1 MPVIRPISDLRNKFT
16 EISATVHED
25 DRPVFLTRNG
35 VGDMVVMSIEH
46 YEALALNREITE
58 ALAAAEVEM
67 ETTTERFT
75 SEEVLAYALAA
86 IDNAN
91 ESKQTSTS
99 HPVETEA

>member
-46 YEALALNREITE
+46 YEALALNRKITE

-75 SEEVLAYALAA
+75 TADIRSDLDDLLAA
-86 IDNAN
+86 RAAAQ
-91 ESKQTSTS
+91 SQS
-99 HPVETEA
+99 A

>member
-16 EISATVHED
+16 EISATVHES

-46 YEALALNREITE
+46 YEALTLNQEITE

-67 ETTTERFT
+67 ATTTERFT

-86 IDNAN
+86 IKNAN
-91 ESKQTSTS
+91 ESRQASTTS
-99 HPVETEA
+99 PVEA

>member
-1 MPVIRPISDLRNKFT
+1 M
-16 EISATVHED
+16 VHGHS
-25 DRPVFLTRNG
+25 RPVFLTRNG

-46 YEALALNREITE
+46 YEALALDRDITD

-75 SEEVLAYALAA
+75 SEEVLAYTLAA

-91 ESKQTSTS
+91 ESRQTDVSQ
-99 HPVETEA
+99 PVEE

>member
-75 SEEVLAYALAA
+75 TADIRADLDELLAA
-86 IDNAN
+86 RA
-91 ESKQTSTS
+91 
-99 HPVETEA
+99 TEQSQSA